1 MAVSNKIRR
10 DRVKKRKEAL
20 EFFAKRSGVVLNIL
34 SEVVFDLSEEV
45 TMLKTVEQ
53 DQAFCAELLYRLSN
67 GSRYGDPDLAEFNDS
82 VLVFIAMAATNVWTM
97 AARRDKT
104 LRRARLPRI
113 CNQLRKDGER
123 IARGMS
129 CRVNKQAHALR
140 FRL

>member
-1 MAVSNKIRR
+1 MVVSNKVRR

-20 EFFAKRSGVVLNIL
+20 EVFARHSGAVLNVL
-34 SEVVFDLSEEV
+34 SEVIFDLRDEV
-45 TMLKTVEQ
+45 EMLKKTEQ

-67 GSRYGDPDLAEFNDS
+67 GSRYGDPGLVELNGC
-82 VLVFIAMAATNVWTM
+82 VLVFVAMAATNVWTM

-104 LRRARLPRI
+104 MRRARLPRI
-113 CNQLRKDGER
+113 CAQLRKDGER

-129 CRVNKQAHALR
+129 YRANKQARALR